1 MAGQFWANI
10 FFPLV
15 NTQVTIYL
23 KRYTMHRVTPTLRGN
38 AKAINRV
45 ATGEN
50 GGITDGQVNTC
61 AHYIENVLIQL
72 RFRSLLGDKIK

>member
-1 MAGQFWANI
+1 MAGQFCANI

-50 GGITDGQVNTC
+50 GGIADGQVK
-61 AHYIENVLIQL
+61 HLHPPHRK
-72 RFRSLLGDKIK
+72 RFNIVVIL